1 MRRLLILLFI
11 LCPLVNGKWSMVN
24 GQGVPF
30 FRNFTATEYKG
41 HNMNFDIISGAD
53 GTIYV
58 ANFEGLLYYDNCVW
72 HMIHTPGITR
82 ITAVFRRLFSEI
94 PRTSSGRVATTTSV
108 IWRQTQGGNCSCTV

>member
-1 MRRLLILLFI
+1 MRKLIVSLI
-11 LCPLVNGKWSMVN
+11 MMMTGMGSAWS
-24 GQGVPF
+24 QGVPF

-82 ITAVFRRLFSEI
+82 ITAVFRDSKN
-94 PRTSSGRVATTTSV
+94 V
-108 IWRQTQGGNCSCTV
+108 IWTGGYNYIGYLETNAPLVSPR